1 MNLFCRLTP
10 KDGEKENRRKRM
22 EVYIRN
28 HWGEEEIDLEE
39 LIHVRLEHR
48 GKVLS
53 TLPIGEKVMKAP
65 DGSKDFV
72 VFVDLDGDL
81 DFITDFSIK
90 GDQNT
95 LIAEINAVEN
105 QPTSHLPQSEFMAFK
120 RILGGA
126 IVCAIEDV
134 PERARAQLNLAKEYL
149 KKRTTE
155 RSRLWMLSSAFPL
168 IAIIAVVGCFFPG
181 MFVMQPEE
189 LSISPW
195 IIGLYF
201 GMLGA
206 FFSILQRSGRRNL
219 DSASG
224 RPLHLLE
231 ICVRFAAGAIAGLI
245 IIYISI
251 SPLSPELFHDMV
263 YVAGGPQVL
272 GFLAG
277 FSDQLIPSIVSK
289 YQTESKS

>member
-1 MNLFCRLTP
+1 MNLFARLTP
-10 KDGEKENRRKRM
+10 IDSEKESRRKRM
-22 EVYIRN
+22 ESYIRN

-39 LIHVRLEHR
+39 LTHVRLEFR
-48 GKVLS
+48 AKVLAD
-53 TLPIGEKVMKAP
+53 LPAKEKVMKAP
-65 DGSKDFV
+65 EGSKDFV
-72 VFVDLDGDL
+72 VFIDRDGDI
-81 DFITDFSIK
+81 DFITDFSLE
-90 GDQNT
+90 GDQNA
-95 LIAEINAVEN
+95 LIAEIYAVEN
-105 QPTSHLPQSEFMAFK
+105 QPSRHLPQPEFMAFK

-126 IVCAIEDV
+126 MVCAIENV
-134 PERARAQLNLAKEYL
+134 HERARAQFNLAKEYL

-155 RSRLWMLSSAFPL
+155 RSRLWMLSCALPL
-168 IAIIAVVGCFFPG
+168 IAVIAVVGFLFPG
-181 MFVMQPEE
+181 IFVMQPENM
-189 LSISPW
+189 SISPW

-224 RPLHLLE
+224 QPLHLLE
-231 ICVRFAAGAIAGLI
+231 IGVRFTSGAIAGLI
-245 IIYISI
+245 FIYISI
-251 SPLSPELFHDMV
+251 SPLSPELFRDMV
-263 YVAGGPQVL
+263 YVSGGPQVL